1 MNTLK
6 STTKISSFL
15 LHNSSLK
22 WLKKPILPL
31 PPKAFLKLTPLNDYL
46 LIVVFIIEYNTD
58 VWEGNE
64 NARFLPQKMK
74 MEHFIFAI

>member
-1 MNTLK
+1 MSTLK

-22 WLKKPILPL
+22 WLQKILGSL
-31 PPKAFLKLTPLNDYL
+31 PPKTFLKLTPLNNYL

-58 VWEGNE
+58 EWEGNE
-64 NARFLPQKMK
+64 NAGFLPQKMK
-74 MEHFIFAI
+74 MEHFLFAT